1 MRHFHLS
8 LLFFLAGSLLITSC
22 SDNDT
27 GQEGQRSD
35 QLEQYD
41 ILGEWQ
47 LEVRSI
53 NGITDAAVECCDI
66 LNLRTDEVKDDLSG
80 VFVANGVG
88 YETQGTFTLKLDA
101 NKLEFIHADENLE
114 YAFQVNADV
123 LTFIYEEAGDTIEE
137 NWRKQE

>member
-1 MRHFHLS
+1 MRHFHLPW
-8 LLFFLAGSLLITSC
+8 LFILAGLLLITSC
-22 SDNDT
+22 SDDDT
-27 GQEGQRSD
+27 GQEVQQLD

-66 LNLRTDEVKDDLSG
+66 LNLRTDEVKDDLRG
-80 VFVANGVG
+80 VFEASGVG
-88 YETQGTFTLKLDA
+88 YETQGTFLLNPDA
-101 NKLEFIHADENLE
+101 NKLQFIHSDEDLE

-123 LTFIYEEAGDTIEE
+123 LTFTYEEAGDTIEE